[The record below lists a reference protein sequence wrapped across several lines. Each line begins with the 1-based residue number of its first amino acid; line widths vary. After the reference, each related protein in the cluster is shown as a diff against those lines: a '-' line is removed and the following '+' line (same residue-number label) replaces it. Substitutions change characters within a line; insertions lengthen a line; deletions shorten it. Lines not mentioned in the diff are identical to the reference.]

1 MRAEFPQAACAQA
14 LVSRE
19 TSPLG
24 TAVVSVTKQAAGEG
38 AYNVI
43 PESASFGGTIRSLS
57 HDHLMQLKRRI
68 AEVHAYSPN
77 CCECALLVLG
87 QPACAENRL
96 NQRPFHQ
103 PWLIREALTGKGCVA
118 SADVYLSGL
127 LEGRAVQVAQGV
139 ATSFQCSAEVDW
151 LEETEKY
158 YPPTVNNKETYKFA
172 VEVGKR

>member
-1 MRAEFPQAACAQA
+1 MQA

-68 AEVHAYSPN
+68 DEVHAQLHN
-77 CCECALLVLG
+77 GGVKFVLVLG
-87 QPACAENRL
+87 QPARTETYIETMRK
-96 NQRPFHQ
+96 PSHQ
-103 PWLIREALTGKGCVA
+103 P
-118 SADVYLSGL
+118 
-127 LEGRAVQVAQGV
+127 
-139 ATSFQCSAEVDW
+139 
-151 LEETEKY
+151 
-158 YPPTVNNKETYKFA
+158 
-172 VEVGKR
+172 